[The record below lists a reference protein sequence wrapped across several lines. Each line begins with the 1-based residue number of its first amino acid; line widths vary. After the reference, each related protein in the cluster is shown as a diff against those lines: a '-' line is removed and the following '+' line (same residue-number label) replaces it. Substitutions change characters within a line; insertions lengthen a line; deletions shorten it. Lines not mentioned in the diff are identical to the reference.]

1 MHGHILLLNLLLCA
15 IQAVSSFI
23 HLEPNNATVLRG
35 SEVHFNCST
44 DETWDL
50 MTWLVDGRTVLSI
63 TMQQGA
69 VGRDPAVSTV
79 NHSTSELSVWELVLM
94 SAPFRPTVQVVICEL
109 LPTKPSRSSA
119 TLFVQEQGNVTIL
132 EGDLSASEGTL
143 VIFHCQMV
151 GWYPDPVVIWV
162 VNGTTVDRSDY
173 NISSL
178 QESDNLFHSN
188 SVLQLKAETSTM
200 VECCASVPATLEHQS
215 SSVNLTVVPS
225 GTTQDY
231 TDLIAVTV
239 VVCVII
245 LLVILILLL
254 YYRKKLTKSSSK
266 NKLSSSLWTVNLNGE
281 RRCAAEE
288 SRGKANEGYHVEDV
302 RDSGHSDLRDRV
314 QSTVNIIRPPQ
325 VPDIVIF
332 SSQNHNEEDFLNLYG
347 KELKT
352 FRQVTTV

>member
-1 MHGHILLLNLLLCA
+1 MHGHILPLNLLLCA

-35 SEVHFNCST
+35 SVVHFNCST

-63 TMQQGA
+63 TMQQGT

-94 SAPFRPTVQVVICEL
+94 SVPFRSTVQEVICEL

-119 TLFVQEQGNVTIL
+119 TLSVQEQGNITIL

-178 QESDNLFHSN
+178 QESDDLFHSN

-200 VECCASVPATLEHQS
+200 VQCCASVPATLAHQS
-215 SSVNLTVVPS
+215 SSVKLTVVPPR
-225 GTTQDY
+225 TTQDY
-231 TDLIAVTV
+231 TVLIAVTV
-239 VVCVII
+239 AVCVII

-254 YYRKKLTKSSSK
+254 YYRKKLTKSSSE

-281 RRCAAEE
+281 RTCATEE
-288 SRGKANEGYHVEDV
+288 TRGKVNQGYHAEDI
-302 RDSGHSDLRDRV
+302 RGSGHSELRDRV
-314 QSTVNIIRPPQ
+314 QSTMNISPPQ

-332 SSQNHNEEDFLNLYG
+332 SSQNHNEGDFLNLYS
-347 KELKT
+347 KETKT
-352 FRQVTTV
+352 FHQVTTV